1 MHRIFEEE
9 RRTHRRPEAARAD
22 RFRAHGVWFGGPDNP
37 RYNGGVRRTK
47 IVCTLG
53 PASSTKDT
61 VAALVSAGMN
71 CARLNFSHGDHESH
85 QEVARLVREAASAA
99 RRPMAILADLQ
110 GPKMRIGNF
119 ASGPIEL
126 ARGDRFSLTTEDV
139 EGNEGIV
146 SVSYESLTKDVK
158 PGDVVALDDGLIRL
172 RVESVEPHHVHTV
185 VEHGGP
191 LSDNKGL
198 NLPGVTVSAPALAEK
213 DRADLAFAISD
224 LGADYVALS
233 FVRSPK
239 DIAEAKGLAGGVPV
253 IAKIERPEALGLLG
267 EIIEAADG
275 IMVARGDLGV
285 ELGAERVPL
294 IQKRIIREA
303 NAAGKLVI
311 TATQMLDSMIRNP
324 RPTRA
329 EAADV
334 ANAVMDGSDALML
347 SGETA
352 AGRFPVEA
360 LQMMDAIITDV
371 ESDFVEEFSREF
383 RDLREASAEEWP
395 FANGAARAAAV
406 LTTNLPLKA
415 VVVFTQDGRSA
426 RLLAEHRPRAPIVA
440 VTSHVRVAR
449 QLALEWGVVPHVEV
463 PPETLD
469 ETLRIATS
477 LLVREDLCKR
487 GEAFAMVLAWPA
499 SGRTNTVKLH
509 RL

>member
-1 MHRIFEEE
+1 M
-9 RRTHRRPEAARAD
+9 
-22 RFRAHGVWFGGPDNP
+22 
-37 RYNGGVRRTK
+37 RRTK

-53 PASSTKDT
+53 PASGTKERVVEL
-61 VAALVSAGMN
+61 VAAGMN
-71 CARLNFSHGDHESH
+71 CARLNFSHGDHETH
-85 QEVARLVREAASAA
+85 LATAKLVREASAAA

-110 GPKMRIGNF
+110 GPKMRLGRF

-126 ARGDRFSLTTEDV
+126 ARGDRFALTTDDI
-139 EGNEGIV
+139 EGNQDIV
-146 SVSYESLTKDVK
+146 SVSYASLPTDVA
-158 PGDVVALDDGLIRL
+158 PDDFVALDDGLIRL
-172 RVESVEPHHVHTV
+172 RVDSVDGNTVHTV
-185 VEHGGP
+185 VEVGGP
-191 LSDNKGL
+191 LSNHKGL
-198 NLPGVTVSAPALAEK
+198 NLPGVDVSAPAVGEK
-213 DRADLAFAISD
+213 DKADLAFAISE

-233 FVRSPK
+233 FVRSAN
-239 DIAEAKGLAGGVPV
+239 DVREAKSLAGRIPV
-253 IAKIERPEALGLLG
+253 IAKIERPEALSCL
-267 EIIEAADG
+267 EDIVDAADG

-294 IQKRIIREA
+294 VQKRIIREA
-303 NAAGKLVI
+303 NARGKLVI

-352 AGRFPVEA
+352 AGRYPIEA
-360 LQMMDAIITDV
+360 LQMMGAIIDDV
-371 ESDFVEEFSREF
+371 ESDYVEDFSREF
-383 RDLREASAEEWP
+383 HDLRDMGDEEWP

-426 RLLAEHRPRAPIVA
+426 RLLSEHRPRAPIVA
-440 VTSHVRVAR
+440 VTSKVSVAR
-449 QLALEWGVVPHVEV
+449 QLALEWGVVPRVEV
-463 PPETLD
+463 PPESLD

-477 LLVREDLCKR
+477 LLVRENLCER
-487 GEAFAMVLAWPA
+487 GQAFAMVLGWPT